1 MARIEAPDPSYNGRI
16 GDVEFKDGV
25 ATTDNRAVIQYCQG
39 AGYKVSGK
47 TLNLRDEAEVPDP
60 RHLDDGALGTRLR
73 DAAVDPREG
82 DFLPPTNA
90 GQANPHG
97 PEVVAPG
104 IHAVAGPGPIVP
116 GPVGRLE
123 QTEGGG
129 QVVITD
135 TAEQQRRE
143 TTAAEQV
150 FLQRRSVPEVTT
162 ELGAAVGQPAPEAS
176 EQPAEQQP
184 EPPAGNASQAD
195 WADWVIATYPDLDKD
210 AVRAMKRDDLRAEY
224 GPKAE

>member
-1 MARIEAPDPSYNGRI
+1 VARIEAPDPSYNGRI
-16 GDVEFKDGV
+16 ADVIFEDGV
-25 ATTDNRAVIQYCQG
+25 ANTDNQAVIQYCQG
-39 AGYKVSGK
+39 AGYKVSGQ
-47 TLNLRDEAEVPDP
+47 TLNPLDEVDVPDA
-60 RHLDDGALGTRLR
+60 RDFEGEEALGTRLR

-123 QTEGGG
+123 QTEDGG

-150 FLQRRSVPEVTT
+150 FLERRSVPEVTA
-162 ELGAAVGQPAPEAS
+162 ELGADVDQPTNVER
-176 EQPAEQQP
+176 P
-184 EPPAGNASQAD
+184 EPPAGNASQTD
-195 WADWVIATYPDLDKD
+195 WADWVITTHPEVDEAT
-210 AVRAMKRDDLRAEY
+210 VRAMKRDDLRTEY

>member
-1 MARIEAPDPSYNGRI
+1 MARIEAPNTEYSGRI
-16 GDVEFKDGV
+16 GDVVFKDGV
-25 ATTDNRAVIQYCQG
+25 AETDDRAVIQYCQG
-39 AGYKVSGK
+39 AGYKVSGE
-47 TLNLRDEAEVPDP
+47 TLNPREEHEVPDP
-60 RHLDDGALGTRLR
+60 REVGDEVSGTRLR

-123 QTEGGG
+123 QTEDGG

-150 FLQRRSVPEVTT
+150 FLERRSVPEVTA
-162 ELGAAVGQPAPEAS
+162 ELGADADQAAGTVEGDNGAAS
-176 EQPAEQQP
+176 A
-184 EPPAGNASQAD
+184 PAGNASQSD
-195 WADWVIATYPDLDKD
+195 WADWVIANVEGVDKD
-210 AVRAMKRDDLRAEY
+210 TVRATKRDELREQY

>member
-1 MARIEAPDPSYNGRI
+1 MTE
-16 GDVEFKDGV
+16 E
-25 ATTDNRAVIQYCQG
+25 
-39 AGYKVSGK
+39 
-47 TLNLRDEAEVPDP
+47 
-60 RHLDDGALGTRLR
+60 ALGTRLR

-82 DFLPPTNA
+82 DFLPPVNA
-90 GQANPHG
+90 GKANPHG

-104 IHAVAGPGPIVP
+104 IHAVSGPGPIVP

-123 QTEGGG
+123 QTEDGG

-150 FLQRRSVPEVTT
+150 FIERRSVPEVTA
-162 ELGAAVGQPAPEAS
+162 ELADAVDQPAG
-176 EQPAEQQP
+176 EQRP
-184 EPPAGNASQAD
+184 EPPAGNASQAE
-195 WADWVIATYPDLDKD
+195 WADWVIATHRELEPDS
-210 AVRAMKRDDLRAEY
+210 VRAIKRDDLRTSY